1 MDDKQIV
8 ELYWNRIETAIEET
22 SRKYSHFCFYIANG
36 ILQNKEDSDECV
48 NDTYLQVWNAVPP
61 QRPQSLKAF
70 LGKITRNLAL
80 HKWEKRQ
87 AKKRGKDEV
96 TCALEELQECIPSA
110 MDVENVTEQI
120 VLVDTLNHF
129 LSSLDKENR
138 NIFMQRYFCFSTI
151 KEIAIRYQMGESKV
165 KMSLFRSRGKL
176 KNMMEKEGIV
186 L

>member
-8 ELYWNRIETAIEET
+8 ELYWNRIETAIKET
-22 SRKYSHFCFYIANG
+22 SRKYGHFCFYIANG
-36 ILQNKEDSDECV
+36 ILRNKEDSDECV
-48 NDTYLQVWNAVPP
+48 NDTYLHLWNAIPP
-61 QRPQSLKAF
+61 QRPNSLKAF
-70 LGKITRNLAL
+70 LGKLTRNLAL

-96 TCALEELQECIPSA
+96 IYVLEELQECIPSIT
-110 MDVENVTEQI
+110 DVEQITEQM

-129 LSSLDKENR
+129 LADLDKENR
-138 NIFMQRYFCFSTI
+138 TIFMQRYFCFLSI

-165 KMSLFRSRGKL
+165 KMSLLRSRVKL
-176 KNMMEKEGIV
+176 KNMLEKEGIV

>member
-8 ELYWNRIETAIEET
+8 ELYWNRIEAAIEET
-22 SRKYSHFCFYIANG
+22 SRKYGQFCFYIANG
-36 ILQNKEDSDECV
+36 ILRNKEDSDECV
-48 NDTYLQVWNAVPP
+48 NDTYLQIWNAVPP

-96 TCALEELQECIPSA
+96 IYALEELQECIPGVS
-110 MDVENVTEQI
+110 DVERITEQM
-120 VLVDTLNHF
+120 VLIDSINQF
-129 LSSLDKENR
+129 LSDLDKENR
-138 NIFMQRYFCFSTI
+138 SIFMQRYFYTCTVR
-151 KEIAIRYQMGESKV
+151 EIAVARGLKESAV
-165 KMSLFRSRGKL
+165 TMLLFRARQKL
-176 KNMMEKEGIV
+176 REHLHKEGFE

>member
-8 ELYWNRIETAIEET
+8 ELYWNRIEAAIEET
-22 SRKYSHFCFYIANG
+22 SRKYGHFCFYIANG
-36 ILQNKEDSDECV
+36 ILRNKEDSDECV
-48 NDTYLQVWNAVPP
+48 NDTYLQVWNTVPP

-96 TCALEELQECIPSA
+96 TCALEELQECIPGA
-110 MDVENVTEQI
+110 ANVEDVTEQI

-129 LSSLDKENR
+129 LSILDDENR
-138 NIFMQRYFCFSTI
+138 KIFMQRYYCLLSI
-151 KEIAIRYQMGESKV
+151 KEIAIRYRMGESKV
-165 KMSLFRSRGKL
+165 KMSLFRSREKL
-176 KNMMEKEGIV
+176 RNMLEKEGIV